1 MPVTVIKTFADV
13 QKTLTAFATSGI
25 AESPHLAFWNTSYE
39 NFVTG
44 NVPNVTD
51 PNNNNN
57 PIPILIK
64 GDGKSSAIILALSGL
79 PPFDGS
85 DPPLAQMPAPAGPY
99 LDQDTIDAISAW
111 IDAGANE

>member
-25 AESPHLAFWNTSYE
+25 AESPHLAFWNTLSYKD
-39 NFVTG
+39 FVGGT
-44 NVPNVTD
+44 VPGVTD
-51 PNNNNN
+51 PNNNK
-57 PIPILIK
+57 PIQILIK
-64 GDGKSSAIILALSGL
+64 GDGKKSALILALSGL